1 MVRNKKPEEK
11 SKLEKHCLNR
21 CGFNPHHFFVRKEK
35 EMSMTDEILRSLV
48 NVNKDNTPEEKVND
62 EDIFELADIFKDDKE
77 KDMDMRIFDILE
89 PFMDELASGK
99 ISPDDIK
106 VKIDIK
112 HNGSRYTQKYIG
124 ANRQLFKRGE

>member
-1 MVRNKKPEEK
+1 
-11 SKLEKHCLNR
+11 
-21 CGFNPHHFFVRKEK
+21 
-35 EMSMTDEILRSLV
+35 MSMTDEILRSLV
-48 NVNKDNTPEEKVND
+48 NDNKDNTPEEKVDD
-62 EDIFELADIFKDDKE
+62 EDIFKDDNE

-112 HNGSRYTQKYIG
+112 QNGSRYTQKYVG
-124 ANRQLFKRGE
+124 ANRQLLKRGE

>member
-1 MVRNKKPEEK
+1 
-11 SKLEKHCLNR
+11 
-21 CGFNPHHFFVRKEK
+21 
-35 EMSMTDEILRSLV
+35 MSMTDEILRSLV
-48 NVNKDNTPEEKVND
+48 NDNKDNTPEEKVDD
-62 EDIFELADIFKDDKE
+62 EDIFESADIFKDDNE

-112 HNGSRYTQKYIG
+112 QNGSRYTQKYIG

>member
-1 MVRNKKPEEK
+1 
-11 SKLEKHCLNR
+11 
-21 CGFNPHHFFVRKEK
+21 
-35 EMSMTDEILRSLV
+35 MSMTDEILRSLV
-48 NVNKDNTPEEKVND
+48 NDNKDNTPEEKVDD

-77 KDMDMRIFDILE
+77 KDMDMRIFGILE

-112 HNGSRYTQKYIG
+112 QNGSRYTQKYVG

>member
-1 MVRNKKPEEK
+1 
-11 SKLEKHCLNR
+11 
-21 CGFNPHHFFVRKEK
+21 
-35 EMSMTDEILRSLV
+35 MSMTDEILRSLV
-48 NVNKDNTPEEKVND
+48 NDNKDNTPEEKVDD

-89 PFMDELASGK
+89 QFMDELASGK

-112 HNGSRYTQKYIG
+112 QNGSRYTQKYVG

>member
-1 MVRNKKPEEK
+1 
-11 SKLEKHCLNR
+11 
-21 CGFNPHHFFVRKEK
+21 
-35 EMSMTDEILRSLV
+35 MSMTDEILRSLV
-48 NVNKDNTPEEKVND
+48 KDNKDNTPEEKVDD
-62 EDIFELADIFKDDKE
+62 EDIFESADIFKDDNE

-112 HNGSRYTQKYIG
+112 RNGSRYTQKYIG

>member
-1 MVRNKKPEEK
+1 
-11 SKLEKHCLNR
+11 
-21 CGFNPHHFFVRKEK
+21 
-35 EMSMTDEILRSLV
+35 MSMTDEILRSLV
-48 NVNKDNTPEEKVND
+48 NDNKDNTPEEKVDD
-62 EDIFELADIFKDDKE
+62 EDIFKDDNE

-112 HNGSRYTQKYIG
+112 QNGSRYTQKYIG

>member
-1 MVRNKKPEEK
+1 
-11 SKLEKHCLNR
+11 
-21 CGFNPHHFFVRKEK
+21 
-35 EMSMTDEILRSLV
+35 MSMTDEILRSLV
-48 NVNKDNTPEEKVND
+48 NDNKDKTPEEKVDD
-62 EDIFELADIFKDDKE
+62 EDIFELADIFKDDKK

-112 HNGSRYTQKYIG
+112 QNGSRYTQKYIG

>member
-1 MVRNKKPEEK
+1 
-11 SKLEKHCLNR
+11 
-21 CGFNPHHFFVRKEK
+21 
-35 EMSMTDEILRSLV
+35 MSMTDEILRSLV
-48 NVNKDNTPEEKVND
+48 NDNKDNTPEEKVDD
-62 EDIFELADIFKDDKE
+62 EDIFKDDNE

-112 HNGSRYTQKYIG
+112 QNGSRYTQKYVG

>member
-1 MVRNKKPEEK
+1 
-11 SKLEKHCLNR
+11 
-21 CGFNPHHFFVRKEK
+21 
-35 EMSMTDEILRSLV
+35 MSMTDEILRSLV
-48 NVNKDNTPEEKVND
+48 NDNKDKTPEEKVDD
-62 EDIFELADIFKDDKE
+62 EDIFESTDIFKDDNE

-112 HNGSRYTQKYIG
+112 QNGSRYTQKYIG

>member
-1 MVRNKKPEEK
+1 
-11 SKLEKHCLNR
+11 
-21 CGFNPHHFFVRKEK
+21 
-35 EMSMTDEILRSLV
+35 MSMTDEILRSLV
-48 NVNKDNTPEEKVND
+48 NDNKDKTPEEKVDD
-62 EDIFELADIFKDDKE
+62 EDIFESADIFKDDNE

-112 HNGSRYTQKYIG
+112 QNGSRYTQKYIG

>member
-1 MVRNKKPEEK
+1 
-11 SKLEKHCLNR
+11 
-21 CGFNPHHFFVRKEK
+21 
-35 EMSMTDEILRSLV
+35 MSMTDEILRSLV
-48 NVNKDNTPEEKVND
+48 NDNKDNTPEEKVDD
-62 EDIFELADIFKDDKE
+62 EDIFKDDNE

-112 HNGSRYTQKYIG
+112 QNGSRYTQKYTG